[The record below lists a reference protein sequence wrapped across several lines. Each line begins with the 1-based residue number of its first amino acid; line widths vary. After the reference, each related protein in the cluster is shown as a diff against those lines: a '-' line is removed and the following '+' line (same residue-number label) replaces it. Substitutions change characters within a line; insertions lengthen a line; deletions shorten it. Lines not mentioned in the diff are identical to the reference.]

1 MGRAPPELY
10 RVRSKAILPTSG
22 VHRKRARDSLL
33 IAFVYRPRSHR
44 PVIKTTSYY
53 ALRIEFPDGDYL
65 FYAGAYSASGN
76 TMSVWTTNA
85 GPFGYYCFDSRCRV
99 CVTYSSKPAGARLN
113 MKCDT
118 RIRGGCNTSSW
129 KPLAHCS
136 AAYDNYVILRDR
148 PRTTWHNN
156 LPESFGCSLMSA
168 NSPYVENPNEVCVLV
183 TVLASVCYLCI
194 CIL

>member
-44 PVIKTTSYY
+44 PTIKATSYY
-53 ALRIEFPDGDYL
+53 ALSIGFPDGDYL
-65 FYAGAYSASGN
+65 FYVGAYSASGN

-99 CVTYSSKPAGARLN
+99 CNVLVETDGGTIEYEVRYAYTRLV
-113 MKCDT
+113 
-118 RIRGGCNTSSW
+118 NTSSW
-129 KPLAHCS
+129 KPLAHYS
-136 AAYDNYVILRDR
+136 AAYGNYVILRDR
-148 PRTTWHNN
+148 QRTTWHNN
-156 LPESFGCSLMSA
+156 LSENFGCSLMSA
-168 NSPYVENPNEVCVLV
+168 NSRTLRILMKRVFVI
-183 TVLASVCYLCI
+183 VLASVCYLCI